1 MDVRGSDVY
10 SCSSVHMHI
19 QRHMCVYTCAW
30 GCLVMSA
37 VFPNSSWPYI
47 VRKGLTMDLGLRW
60 LTGLASQW
68 TAKIYLSLQPTPA
81 LGLQM
86 NASSV
91 NVGARDFN
99 HLILMIAWWE
109 LYQRASLSPQCC
121 CSQPLSSSR
130 LGWLRSGSP
139 SFLVKPRSHIGISVH
154 QWEAEFQDSRC
165 SLSPGK
171 RGLTGTSPVDI
182 GKVF

>member
-10 SCSSVHMHI
+10 SCSCVHMHI
-19 QRHMCVYTCAW
+19 QRHMCVYARAW

-68 TAKIYLSLQPTPA
+68 TAKIYLSLQPTPYRW
-81 LGLQM
+81 M
-86 NASSV
+86 PPV
-91 NVGARDFN
+91 
-99 HLILMIAWWE
+99 LMWVLEIWTQVLMLAWWE
-109 LYQRASLSPQCC
+109 LYQRASLSPQCG

-130 LGWLRSGSP
+130 LGWLSSGSP

-154 QWEAEFQDSRC
+154 
-165 SLSPGK
+165 
-171 RGLTGTSPVDI
+171 
-182 GKVF
+182 